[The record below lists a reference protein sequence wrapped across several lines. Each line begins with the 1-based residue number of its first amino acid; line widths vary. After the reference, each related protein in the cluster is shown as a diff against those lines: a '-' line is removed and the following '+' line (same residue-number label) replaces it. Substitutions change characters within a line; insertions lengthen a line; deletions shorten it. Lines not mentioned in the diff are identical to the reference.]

1 MAGTLPVILLLIIN
15 QDHDH
20 AIAAGLH
27 ARHVPG
33 AARPGALHRQHCAMV
48 SLYVLCSSP
57 EFGEHH
63 NCRQVFPPPRGRL
76 LPVPVG
82 RLRGRRQHV
91 RQQRRVSGHVQ
102 GHRPLAACGA
112 ETRGTAGGRRPH
124 QHAVSP
130 APVLGAVRGHAD
142 QILLRRGHVSH
153 VGHLKCHTCHIVT
166 RTSCHSK

>member
-1 MAGTLPVILLLIIN
+1 MPLQLVSTPAMCLERP
-15 QDHDH
+15 D
-20 AIAAGLH
+20 
-27 ARHVPG
+27 PG
-33 AARPGALHRQHCAMV
+33 PCTDNIVRWSA
-48 SLYVLCSSP
+48 SSSSP

-102 GHRPLAACGA
+102 GHQPPAACGA
-112 ETRGTAGGRRPH
+112 ATRGTAGGRRPH
-124 QHAVSP
+124 QHAVWP
-130 APVLGAVRGHAD
+130 APVLGPVRGHAD